1 MIQMS
6 DQNVSG
12 GDNSDA
18 ASGDQNK
25 NQENK
30 DSVKYET
37 YSKVVGEAKRAR
49 EKLSETEKEL
59 EKLRAAD
66 KERQEADLKAKEDY
80 KTLLANREAELAK
93 EKTER
98 MRLENE
104 HRNARKLSAF
114 LDSIE
119 GKIDQKWWIHIDT
132 DQIVLNP
139 ETGEIDQMSVTK
151 AVDKFKADYGEI
163 IQRPNGS
170 RLPNDAPGGKSG
182 KISYQE
188 WINLPS
194 KDMGKR
200 KKDVDPTT
208 IPD

>member
-1 MIQMS
+1 MS
-6 DQNVSG
+6 DQNIPG

-66 KERQEADLKAKEDY
+66 KERQDADLKAKEDY

-98 MRLENE
+98 IRLENE
-104 HRNARKLSAF
+104 HKNARKLSAF

-139 ETGEIDQMSVTK
+139 DTGEIDQMSVTK

-163 IQRPNGS
+163 IQKPNGS

-194 KDMGKR
+194 KEMGKR
-200 KKDVDPTT
+200 RKDVDPTT
-208 IPD
+208 VPD